1 VARVGILG
9 GTFNPPHLG
18 HLALARDAR
27 DELGLDRVLLM
38 PVHTPPHKPAGA
50 GPGRGG
56 RLPAPAQRLQMARLL
71 VGDEPRLAACS
82 LEIDR
87 GGPSYTV
94 DTLRD
99 IHASNPDA
107 ELTFIVG
114 ADSATTLPSWREPE
128 ELLRLASLAVAARPG
143 SDREQVS
150 NALERVAERPP
161 PEGRV
166 RFLHMRPLAV
176 SSSQAR
182 QRAARGEPIADLV
195 GADVARYIADH
206 DLYRGEAAR

>member
-1 VARVGILG
+1 VARIGILG

-27 DELGLDRVLLM
+27 DELGLDRVLLI
-38 PVHTPPHKPAGA
+38 PAHTPPHKP
-50 GPGRGG
+50 GG
-56 RLPAPAQRLQMARLL
+56 RLPAPEQRLRMTELL
-71 VGDEPRLAACS
+71 AAGEPGVSACS

-87 GGPSYTV
+87 GGVSYTA

-114 ADSATTLPSWREPE
+114 ADSASTLPSWREPAE
-128 ELLRLASLAVAARPG
+128 VLRQAQLAVAARPG

-150 NALERVAERPP
+150 SALERVAGGAPP
-161 PEGRV
+161 PGRV
-166 RFLHMRPLAV
+166 RFLDMRPLEV

-182 QRAARGEPIADLV
+182 ALAAKGEPIVDLV
-195 GADVARYIADH
+195 GADVARYVAENG
-206 DLYRGEAAR
+206 LYRDGEDAG